1 MSDVANGLR
10 ICVLVKQIPDPN
22 GITIDP
28 DTHRAVLSGAPV
40 VNTFD
45 TYAVAQALDLKERHG
60 GEVTIVSAGPASA
73 REVILR
79 GLGTG
84 ADRGQHLLLDDADR
98 RDSLALATLLAD
110 HLRGQD
116 FDLILAG
123 QTSEDLETAQ
133 VGPQVAELLDLPHV
147 SLVTGVDYDG
157 ESLHVHRDSEGRKQV
172 VSVPLPALLLVLSG
186 RDGEQRHP
194 TLRGMMQAKRKPL
207 DVTTVPPFTGP
218 PSMTWSEPEAPVRV
232 RAATILRDIDPHDA
246 AAQLAAW
253 LREKRLIS

>member
-1 MSDVANGLR
+1 MSDVANDLR
-10 ICVLVKQIPDPN
+10 ICALVKQIPDPN
-22 GITIDP
+22 GITVDP
-28 DTHRAVLSGAPV
+28 DTHRAVFTGSPM

-45 TYAVAQALDLKERHG
+45 TYAIGQALDLKERFG
-60 GEVTIVSAGPASA
+60 GEVTIVSAGPAGA
-73 REVILR
+73 REAILR

-84 ADRGQHLLLDDADR
+84 ADRGQHLLLDDAER

-110 HLRGQD
+110 HLRGQS

-133 VGPQVAELLDLPHV
+133 VGPQAAELLDLPHV

-172 VSVPLPALLLVLSG
+172 VSVSLPAMLLLLSG

-207 DVTTVPPFTGP
+207 DVTTVPPVEQP
-218 PSMTWSEPEAPVRV
+218 APMTWSEPEAPVRV
-232 RAATILRDIDPHDA
+232 RTATILRDIDPHDA
-246 AAQLAAW
+246 AAQLATW
-253 LREKRLIS
+253 LRDKHLV